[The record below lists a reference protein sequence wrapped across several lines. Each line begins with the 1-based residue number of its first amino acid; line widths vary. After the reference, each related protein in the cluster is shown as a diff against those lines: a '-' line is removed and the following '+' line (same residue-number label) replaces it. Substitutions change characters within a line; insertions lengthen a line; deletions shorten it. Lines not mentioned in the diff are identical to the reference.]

1 MSKSKNNFTDP
12 YVLAKVEYHC
22 WVLHVSGAKWALQ
35 NGSIINLP
43 KNKTYN
49 GFPSK
54 RDKGLQSLKDLVI
67 TRSSIIEQAQLWDSK
82 RCGPND
88 NPLFTWNPQKKIWE

>member
-12 YVLAKVEYHC
+12 NVLAKVEYHC
-22 WVLHVSGAKWALQ
+22 WVLHVSGAKW
-35 NGSIINLP
+35 NNYHLP

-49 GFPSK
+49 GFISK

-67 TRSSIIEQAQLWDSK
+67 ARSSIIEQAQIWDSK
-82 RCGPND
+82 RCGEND
-88 NPLFTWNPQKKIWE
+88 DPLFTWNPQKKIWE

>member
-12 YVLAKVEYHC
+12 HVLEKVEYHC
-22 WVLHVSGAKWALQ
+22 WVLHVHGAKW
-35 NGSIINLP
+35 NNYPLP
-43 KNKTYN
+43 RKKTYN

-67 TRSSIIEQAQLWDSK
+67 TRSSIIEQAQLFDSK
-82 RCGPND
+82 KCGPND
-88 NPLFTWNPQKKIWE
+88 KPLFEWNGTKKAWE